1 MAQGDGR
8 VTTPRVRR
16 HALTPITRVLR
27 NKIVRAKTDHELMC
41 GCLLAAGNVYHKVVA
56 SLKHPENN
64 LRVFVCE
71 KSHAGPCPK
80 SGVIN

>member
-8 VTTPRVRR
+8 VTVPRARR
-16 HALTPITRVLR
+16 NVAEPIVRVLS
-27 NKIVRAKTDHELMC
+27 NKIVRSKIEHMLSC
-41 GCLLAAGNVYHKVVA
+41 GCVLDKGKPYHRMVA
-56 SLKHPENN
+56 SLKHPENST
-64 LRVFVCE
+64 RVFVSQ